1 MAVPDQ
7 FLVSYGVQLAS
18 SWINMMLYMLEIVMC
33 LRYFQRSTYRP
44 LPHQIGVGA
53 MVIFDTVCTISL
65 DANVLMTFLVFFG
78 KESFVALSIPTTL
91 NILMTYFVAV
101 IEQLF
106 LCHLYFIIT
115 RKRLVSLCLVFL
127 AFLHLGFSSGA
138 AIMVQT
144 APTERLTDT
153 VTAVGAVLC
162 AITDLQIAGCLG
174 YELFKIRASQ
184 SSQSNL
190 LRRVFVLSI
199 TSGAIVATTTLLMMI
214 LFLKGSV
221 AFEFFF
227 TCQGRVYALTLLVNF
242 LSGTSSCSGTS
253 PGSDTQDNLF
263 RVDAYPV
270 DDSKSGAKQ
279 AAPSIYSNFS
289 DESLNKELPPVPRI
303 PPPQIRIVTQF
314 PPTAPFS
321 SSFPGVGWP
330 PQTPRT
336 PRTNVISP

>member
-1 MAVPDQ
+1 MAVPEQ

-33 LRYFQRSTYRP
+33 LRYFQRGTYRP
-44 LPHQIGVGA
+44 LPHRIGVGA
-53 MVIFDTVCTISL
+53 MVIFDTVCTSSL

-78 KESFVALSIPTTL
+78 KGSFSALSIPTTL
-91 NILMTYFVAV
+91 NIFMTYFVAV

-242 LSGTSSCSGTS
+242 LSGTSSSCSGTS
-253 PGSDTQDNLF
+253 PGSDTHNNLF

-270 DDSKSGAKQ
+270 DDSKAGAKQ
-279 AAPSIYSNFS
+279 AVPSIYSNFS
-289 DESLNKELPPVPRI
+289 DESLNKELPPVPGI
-303 PPPQIRIVTQF
+303 PPLQIVTQF
-314 PPTAPFS
+314 PPSAPFS
-321 SSFPGVGWP
+321 SSFPGVVS